1 MLEITVDKF
10 KELNNALDDY
20 IKASEI
26 INDSR
31 QYNKFIASCLQSRWR
46 KHWLRSYKHCKQHA
60 ILKIILTKYGTI
72 KLIGDGNVVI
82 TGNPNI
88 LYYNVYGYINYKK
101 MITCEHNLK
110 LWE

>member
-10 KELNNALDDY
+10 KDLSNALDDY

-26 INDSR
+26 INDQK
-31 QYNKFIASCLQSRWR
+31 QYSNFLDSCLQSRWR
-46 KHWLRSYKHCKQHA
+46 KHWLRNYKNNKQYA
-60 ILKIILTKYGTI
+60 LLKIILTKYGTI
-72 KLIGDGNVVI
+72 KLISDGNVVI

-88 LYYNVYGYINYKK
+88 LYYNVYGHINYKK
-101 MITCEHNLK
+101 MITCNHNLK